1 MVYLLY
7 GNENT
12 MIKNRI
18 KKIRK
23 ELFNGEEENIVNF
36 DLDKDSIGNLIDEMN
51 QMFIYGSAK
60 LIIADNANFF
70 VSDIKSRKND
80 QIFSELLSAI
90 ENLDENTHLIFVV
103 HGSKISLKNTIYSK
117 ILKDGKVLEF
127 KDIQKSDWPIYAG
140 QFFKKRNIS
149 ISQDALNELIKRAN
163 NDLSVF
169 NNEASKL
176 ILYKINNIELADVEA
191 LVPQNLEDD
200 VFKIMN
206 SLNNGEKK
214 EALKVY
220 YDLRVKNIEPVTL
233 INLFS
238 SSILFMLNVKNLL
251 LNNYKVDEIAKITG
265 SSAGRIYITQKN
277 VKNYKPEFF
286 IDKLTK
292 LAELDKD
299 IKHSRIDRFVGFE
312 RFLIEY

>member
-18 KKIRK
+18 KKIRR

-80 QIFSELLSAI
+80 
-90 ENLDENTHLIFVV
+90 
-103 HGSKISLKNTIYSK
+103 KISLKNTIYSK

>member
-80 QIFSELLSAI
+80 QIFNELLSAI
-90 ENLDENTHLIFVV
+90 ENLDENTYLIFVV
-103 HGSKISLKNTIYSK
+103 HGSKISLKNAIYSK

-200 VFKIMN
+200 VFKITN

>member
-80 QIFSELLSAI
+80 QIFNELLSAI
-90 ENLDENTHLIFVV
+90 ENLDENTYLIFVV
-103 HGSKISLKNTIYSK
+103 HGSKISLKNVIYSK